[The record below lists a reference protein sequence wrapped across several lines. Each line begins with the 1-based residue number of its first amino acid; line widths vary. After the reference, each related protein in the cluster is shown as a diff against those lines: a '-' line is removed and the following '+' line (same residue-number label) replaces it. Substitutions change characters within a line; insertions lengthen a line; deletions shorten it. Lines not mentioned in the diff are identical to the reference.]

1 MNERHAVFYGLAAVL
16 LWSTVA
22 TAFKLALDYLTP
34 VQLLT
39 LATGFSALA
48 LAVIAARQGK
58 LPQLRT
64 TFTRAPSYYLF
75 TALLNPLAY
84 YLVLF
89 QAYALL
95 PASQAQ
101 PLNYSW
107 AVTLPLLSALFLN
120 QKISKRD
127 GITSVLGYLG
137 VVVIA
142 TRGDLLLLEFSSP
155 TGVMLA
161 LLSALLWAVYW
172 LLNTRNSA
180 DPVIGMLLNFVLA
193 WPLCLGLSLVEGQW
207 SSVPWQGW
215 SSAAYI
221 GLFEMGITFVLWL
234 KALKLT
240 RRTARISNLIFI
252 SPFISLLLIAAILG
266 ESIHPATLA
275 GLMLIVT
282 GLLLQRGQ
290 SEAGSDEQPQLQQQ

>member
-22 TAFKLALDYLTP
+22 TAFKLALAYLTP

-39 LATGFSALA
+39 IATGVSAIALA
-48 LAVIAARQGK
+48 AIAARQGK
-58 LPQLRT
+58 LAQL
-64 TFTRAPSYYLF
+64 APTLRRNPGYYLA

-89 QAYALL
+89 QAYDLL

-120 QKISKRD
+120 QRISRRD
-127 GITSVLGYLG
+127 AVTCLLGYLG
-137 VVVIA
+137 VIVIA
-142 TRGDLLLLEFSSP
+142 TRGDLLLLEFTSA

-172 LLNTRNSA
+172 LLNTRNQA
-180 DPVIGMLLNFVLA
+180 DPVVGMLLNFILA
-193 WPLCLGLSLVEGQW
+193 WPLCLGLSLTEGQW
-207 SSVPWQGW
+207 PAIPWQGW
-215 SSAAYI
+215 SAAAYI

-240 RRTARISNLIFI
+240 RRTARISNLVFI

-282 GLLLQRGQ
+282 GLLIQQRKQG
-290 SEAGSDEQPQLQQQ
+290 ATAAA